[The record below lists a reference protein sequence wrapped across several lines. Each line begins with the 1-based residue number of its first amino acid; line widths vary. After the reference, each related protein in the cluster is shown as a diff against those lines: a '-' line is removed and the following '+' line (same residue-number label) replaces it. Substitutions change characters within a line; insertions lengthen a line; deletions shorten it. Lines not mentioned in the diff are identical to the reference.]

1 LIAQDQTIG
10 IKLLNFVLV
19 AKELMSMIVLKKN
32 AYVQNHYLMILEFS
46 VLRASLPNIGIK
58 SIVLVNNALHKL
70 IILLAKIDVLYALLP
85 RLSGMEENVWDVHK
99 VRF

>member
-1 LIAQDQTIG
+1 MIAQDQTIG

-46 VLRASLPNIGIK
+46 VLHAFLLSIGIK
-58 SIVLVNNALHKL
+58 SIALANNVLHKL
-70 IILLAKIDVLYALLP
+70 IIRLAKTDVLYVLLP